1 MSLQEAKK
9 QTQTDPVKKTS
20 GRGGHRPGSGRKPI
34 EGVPYNRHIV
44 IRVSE
49 EQRSTFVNRGGSR
62 WIRTLIMQ
70 TQTNM
75 QALENCIEPTK
86 DSDIRRIR
94 AQSTSD
100 VEIEPTK
107 VSLTQLPLH
116 NNQSTFVVTVNG
128 NAMDAAGIAHG
139 DSVLIDSKR
148 TPVTD
153 DIVVIQIGDKTLLR
167 RLAYDV
173 KIKCPCLKAE
183 TTTDEVFEDLFP
195 WDENRWQCLGVVTH
209 SIRPFIENHPL
220 NETGFL
226 PGQ

>member
-49 EQRSTFVNRGGSR
+49 EQRNTFVNRGGSQ

-75 QALENCIEPTK
+75 QALENCIDPAE
-86 DSDIRRIR
+86 DSGIRTQG
-94 AQSTSD
+94 ASD
-100 VEIEPTK
+100 VEIGPTN
-107 VSLTQLPLH
+107 VNLTNLLLG
-116 NNQSTFVVTVNG
+116 NKQSSFVVTVNG

-139 DSVLIDSKR
+139 DSVLIDNRR

-153 DIVVIQIGDKTLLR
+153 DIVVVQIGDKTLLR

-220 NETGFL
+220 NEPGFL

>member
-49 EQRSTFVNRGGSR
+49 EQRSTFVNRGGSQ

-75 QALENCIEPTK
+75 QALENCIDPAE
-86 DSDIRRIR
+86 DSGIRTQG
-94 AQSTSD
+94 ASD
-100 VEIEPTK
+100 VEIGPTN
-107 VSLTQLPLH
+107 VNLTNLLLG
-116 NNQSTFVVTVNG
+116 NKQSSFVVTVNG
-128 NAMDAAGIAHG
+128 NAMNAAGIAHG
-139 DSVLIDSKR
+139 DSVLIDNRR

-153 DIVVIQIGDKTLLR
+153 DIVVVQIGNKTLLR

-183 TTTDEVFEDLFP
+183 TTTDEIFEDLFP

>member
-75 QALENCIEPTK
+75 QALENCLDPAE
-86 DSDIRRIR
+86 DSGIRTQG
-94 AQSTSD
+94 ASD
-100 VEIEPTK
+100 VEIGPTN
-107 VSLTQLPLH
+107 VNLTNLLLG
-116 NNQSTFVVTVNG
+116 NKQSSFVVTVNG

-148 TPVTD
+148 APVTD
-153 DIVVIQIGDKTLLR
+153 DIVVVQIGDKTLLR

>member
-20 GRGGHRPGSGRKPI
+20 GRGGHRTGSGRKPI

-49 EQRSTFVNRGGSR
+49 EQRNTFVNRGGSQ

-75 QALENCIEPTK
+75 QALANCIDPAE
-86 DSDIRRIR
+86 DSGIRTQG
-94 AQSTSD
+94 ASD
-100 VEIEPTK
+100 VEIGPTN
-107 VSLTQLPLH
+107 VNLTNLLLG
-116 NNQSTFVVTVNG
+116 NKQSSFVVTVNG

-139 DSVLIDSKR
+139 DSVLIDNRR

-153 DIVVIQIGDKTLLR
+153 DIVVVQIGDKTLLR

>member
-49 EQRSTFVNRGGSR
+49 EQRNTFVNRGGSQ

-75 QALENCIEPTK
+75 PALENCIDPAE
-86 DSDIRRIR
+86 DSGIRTQG
-94 AQSTSD
+94 ASD
-100 VEIEPTK
+100 VEIGPTN
-107 VSLTQLPLH
+107 VNLTNLLLG
-116 NNQSTFVVTVNG
+116 NKQSSFVVTVNG

-139 DSVLIDSKR
+139 DSVLIDNRR

-153 DIVVIQIGDKTLLR
+153 DIVVVQIGDKTLLR

>member
-44 IRVSE
+44 IRVPE
-49 EQRSTFVNRGGSR
+49 EQRNTFVNRGGSR

-75 QALENCIEPTK
+75 QALENCIDPAE
-86 DSDIRRIR
+86 DSGIRTQG
-94 AQSTSD
+94 ASD
-100 VEIEPTK
+100 VEIGPTN
-107 VSLTQLPLH
+107 VNLTNLLLG
-116 NNQSTFVVTVNG
+116 NKQSSFVVTVNG

-139 DSVLIDSKR
+139 DSVLIDNRR

-153 DIVVIQIGDKTLLR
+153 DIVVVQIGDKTLLR

>member
-9 QTQTDPVKKTS
+9 QTQTDPVIKTS

-49 EQRSTFVNRGGSR
+49 EQRNTFVNRGGSQ

-75 QALENCIEPTK
+75 QALENCIDPAE
-86 DSDIRRIR
+86 DSGSRTQG
-94 AQSTSD
+94 ASD
-100 VEIEPTK
+100 VEIGPTN
-107 VSLTQLPLH
+107 VNLTNLLLG
-116 NNQSTFVVTVNG
+116 NKQSSFVVTVNG

-139 DSVLIDSKR
+139 DSVLIDNRR

-153 DIVVIQIGDKTLLR
+153 DIVVVQIGDKTLLR

-173 KIKCPCLKAE
+173 TIKCPCLKAE

>member
-49 EQRSTFVNRGGSR
+49 EQRSTFVNRGGSQ

-75 QALENCIEPTK
+75 QALENCIDPAE
-86 DSDIRRIR
+86 DSGIRTQG
-94 AQSTSD
+94 ASD
-100 VEIEPTK
+100 VEIGPTN
-107 VSLTQLPLH
+107 VNLTNLLLG
-116 NNQSTFVVTVNG
+116 NKQSSFVVTVNG

-139 DSVLIDSKR
+139 DSVLIDNRR

-153 DIVVIQIGDKTLLR
+153 DIVVVQIGDKTLLR

>member
-49 EQRSTFVNRGGSR
+49 EQRNTFVNRGGSR

-75 QALENCIEPTK
+75 QALENCIDPAE
-86 DSDIRRIR
+86 DSGIRTQG
-94 AQSTSD
+94 ASD
-100 VEIEPTK
+100 VEIGPTN
-107 VSLTQLPLH
+107 VNLTNLLLG
-116 NNQSTFVVTVNG
+116 NKQSSFVVTVNG

-139 DSVLIDSKR
+139 DSVLIDNRR

-153 DIVVIQIGDKTLLR
+153 DIVVVQIGDKTLLR

>member
-49 EQRSTFVNRGGSR
+49 EQRNTFVNRGGSQ

-75 QALENCIEPTK
+75 QALENCIDPAE
-86 DSDIRRIR
+86 DSGIRTQG
-94 AQSTSD
+94 ASD
-100 VEIEPTK
+100 VEIGPTN
-107 VSLTQLPLH
+107 VNLTNLLLG
-116 NNQSTFVVTVNG
+116 NKQSSFVVTVNG

-139 DSVLIDSKR
+139 DSVLIDNRR

-153 DIVVIQIGDKTLLR
+153 DIVVVQIGDKTLLR

-209 SIRPFIENHPL
+209 SIRLFIENHPL

>member
-49 EQRSTFVNRGGSR
+49 EQRNTFVNRGGSQ

-75 QALENCIEPTK
+75 QALENCIDPAE
-86 DSDIRRIR
+86 DSGIRTQG
-94 AQSTSD
+94 ASD
-100 VEIEPTK
+100 VEIGPTN
-107 VSLTQLPLH
+107 VNLTNLLLG
-116 NNQSTFVVTVNG
+116 NKQSSFVVTVNG

-139 DSVLIDSKR
+139 DSVLIDNRR

-153 DIVVIQIGDKTLLR
+153 DIVVVQIGDKTLLR

-183 TTTDEVFEDLFP
+183 TTTDEIFEDLFP

-209 SIRPFIENHPL
+209 SIRPFIENHSL

>member
-49 EQRSTFVNRGGSR
+49 EQRNAFVNRGGSH

-75 QALENCIEPTK
+75 QALANCIDPAE
-86 DSDIRRIR
+86 DSGIRTQG
-94 AQSTSD
+94 ASD
-100 VEIEPTK
+100 VEIGPTN
-107 VSLTQLPLH
+107 VNLTNLLLG
-116 NNQSTFVVTVNG
+116 NKQSSFVVTVNG

-139 DSVLIDSKR
+139 DSVLIDNRR

-153 DIVVIQIGDKTLLR
+153 DIVVVQIGDKTLLR

-183 TTTDEVFEDLFP
+183 TTTDEIFEDLFP

>member
-49 EQRSTFVNRGGSR
+49 EQRNTFVNRGGSQ

-75 QALENCIEPTK
+75 QALENCIDPAE
-86 DSDIRRIR
+86 DSGIRTQG
-94 AQSTSD
+94 ASD
-100 VEIEPTK
+100 VEIGPTN
-107 VSLTQLPLH
+107 VNLTNLLLG
-116 NNQSTFVVTVNG
+116 NKQSSFVVTVNG

-139 DSVLIDSKR
+139 DSVLIDNRR

-153 DIVVIQIGDKTLLR
+153 DIVVVQIGDKTLLR

-173 KIKCPCLKAE
+173 TIKCPCLKAE

>member
-49 EQRSTFVNRGGSR
+49 EQRNTFVNRGGSQ

-75 QALENCIEPTK
+75 QALENCIDPAE
-86 DSDIRRIR
+86 DSGIRTQG
-94 AQSTSD
+94 ASD
-100 VEIEPTK
+100 VEIGPTN
-107 VSLTQLPLH
+107 VNLTNLLLG
-116 NNQSTFVVTVNG
+116 NKQSSFVVTVNG

-139 DSVLIDSKR
+139 DSVLIDNRR

-153 DIVVIQIGDKTLLR
+153 DIVVVQIGDKTLLR

-209 SIRPFIENHPL
+209 SLRPFIENHPL

>member
-1 MSLQEAKK
+1 
-9 QTQTDPVKKTS
+9 
-20 GRGGHRPGSGRKPI
+20 
-34 EGVPYNRHIV
+34 
-44 IRVSE
+44 
-49 EQRSTFVNRGGSR
+49 
-62 WIRTLIMQ
+62 MQ

-75 QALENCIEPTK
+75 QALANCIDPAE
-86 DSDIRRIR
+86 DSGIRTQG
-94 AQSTSD
+94 ASD
-100 VEIEPTK
+100 VEIGPTN
-107 VSLTQLPLH
+107 VNLTNLLLG
-116 NNQSTFVVTVNG
+116 NKQSSFVVTVNG
-128 NAMDAAGIAHG
+128 NAMNAAGIAHG
-139 DSVLIDSKR
+139 DSVLIDNRR

-153 DIVVIQIGDKTLLR
+153 DIVVVQIGDKTLLR

>member
-49 EQRSTFVNRGGSR
+49 EQRSTFVNRGGSQ

-75 QALENCIEPTK
+75 QALENCIEPAE
-86 DSDIRRIR
+86 DSGIRTQG
-94 AQSTSD
+94 ASD
-100 VEIEPTK
+100 VEIGPTN
-107 VSLTQLPLH
+107 VNLTNLLLG
-116 NNQSTFVVTVNG
+116 NKQSSFVVTVNG

-139 DSVLIDSKR
+139 DSVLIDNRR

-153 DIVVIQIGDKTLLR
+153 DIVVVQIGDKTLLR

>member
-49 EQRSTFVNRGGSR
+49 EQRSTFVNRGGSQ

-75 QALENCIEPTK
+75 QALENCIDPAE
-86 DSDIRRIR
+86 DSGIRTQG
-94 AQSTSD
+94 ASD
-100 VEIEPTK
+100 VEIGPTN
-107 VSLTQLPLH
+107 VNLTNLLLG
-116 NNQSTFVVTVNG
+116 NKQSSFVVTVNG

-139 DSVLIDSKR
+139 DSVLIDNRR

-153 DIVVIQIGDKTLLR
+153 DIVVVQIGDKTLLR

-183 TTTDEVFEDLFP
+183 TTTDEIFEDLFP

>member
-44 IRVSE
+44 IRVSG
-49 EQRSTFVNRGGSR
+49 EQRNTFVNRGGSQ

-75 QALENCIEPTK
+75 QALENCIDLAE
-86 DSDIRRIR
+86 DSGIRTQG
-94 AQSTSD
+94 ASD
-100 VEIEPTK
+100 VEIGPTN
-107 VSLTQLPLH
+107 VNLTNLLLG
-116 NNQSTFVVTVNG
+116 NKQSSFVVTVNG

-139 DSVLIDSKR
+139 DSVLIDNRR

-153 DIVVIQIGDKTLLR
+153 DIVVVQIGDKTLLR

>member
-49 EQRSTFVNRGGSR
+49 EQRSTFVNRGGSQ

-75 QALENCIEPTK
+75 QALENCIDPTE
-86 DSDIRRIR
+86 DSGIRTQG
-94 AQSTSD
+94 ASD
-100 VEIEPTK
+100 VEIGPTN
-107 VSLTQLPLH
+107 VNLTNLLLG
-116 NNQSTFVVTVNG
+116 NKQSSFVVTVNG

-139 DSVLIDSKR
+139 DSVLIDNRR

-153 DIVVIQIGDKTLLR
+153 DIVVVQIGDKTLLR

>member
-49 EQRSTFVNRGGSR
+49 EQRSTFVNRGGSQ

-75 QALENCIEPTK
+75 QALENCIDPAE
-86 DSDIRRIR
+86 DSGIRTQG
-94 AQSTSD
+94 ASD
-100 VEIEPTK
+100 VETGPTN
-107 VSLTQLPLH
+107 VNLTNLLLG
-116 NNQSTFVVTVNG
+116 NKQSSFVVTVNG

-139 DSVLIDSKR
+139 DSVLIDNRR

-153 DIVVIQIGDKTLLR
+153 DIVVVQIGDKTLLR

-183 TTTDEVFEDLFP
+183 TTTDEIFEDLFP

-220 NETGFL
+220 NETSFL

>member
-49 EQRSTFVNRGGSR
+49 EQRNTFVNRGGSQ

-75 QALENCIEPTK
+75 QALENCIDPAE
-86 DSDIRRIR
+86 DSGIRTQG
-94 AQSTSD
+94 ASD
-100 VEIEPTK
+100 VEIGPTN
-107 VSLTQLPLH
+107 VNLTNLLLG
-116 NNQSTFVVTVNG
+116 NKQSSFVVTVNG

-139 DSVLIDSKR
+139 DSVLIDNRR

-153 DIVVIQIGDKTLLR
+153 DIVVVQIGNKTLLR

>member
-49 EQRSTFVNRGGSR
+49 EQRSTFVNRGGSQ
-62 WIRTLIMQ
+62 WIRTLIMK

-75 QALENCIEPTK
+75 QALENCIDPAE
-86 DSDIRRIR
+86 DSGIRTQG
-94 AQSTSD
+94 ASD
-100 VEIEPTK
+100 VEIGPTN
-107 VSLTQLPLH
+107 VNLTNLLLG
-116 NNQSTFVVTVNG
+116 NKQSSFVVTVNG

-139 DSVLIDSKR
+139 DSVLIDNRR

-153 DIVVIQIGDKTLLR
+153 DIVVVQIGDKTLLR

-183 TTTDEVFEDLFP
+183 TTTDEIFEDLFP

>member
-49 EQRSTFVNRGGSR
+49 EQRSTFVNRGGSQ

-75 QALENCIEPTK
+75 QALENCIDPAE
-86 DSDIRRIR
+86 DSGIRTQG
-94 AQSTSD
+94 ASD
-100 VEIEPTK
+100 VEIGPTN
-107 VSLTQLPLH
+107 VNLTNLLLG
-116 NNQSTFVVTVNG
+116 NKQSSFVVTVNG
-128 NAMDAAGIAHG
+128 NAMNAAGIAHG
-139 DSVLIDSKR
+139 DSVLIDNRR

-153 DIVVIQIGDKTLLR
+153 DIVVVQIGNKTLLR

-183 TTTDEVFEDLFP
+183 TTTDEIFEDLFP

-220 NETGFL
+220 NEPGFL

>member
-20 GRGGHRPGSGRKPI
+20 GRGGHRSGSGRKPI

-49 EQRSTFVNRGGSR
+49 EQRSTFVNRGGSQ

-75 QALENCIEPTK
+75 QALENCIDPAE
-86 DSDIRRIR
+86 DSGIRTQG
-94 AQSTSD
+94 ASD
-100 VEIEPTK
+100 VEIGPTN
-107 VSLTQLPLH
+107 VNLTNLLLG
-116 NNQSTFVVTVNG
+116 NKQSSFVVTVNG

-139 DSVLIDSKR
+139 DSVLIDNRR

-153 DIVVIQIGDKTLLR
+153 DIVVVQIGDKTLLR

>member
-49 EQRSTFVNRGGSR
+49 EQRNTFVNRGGSQ

-75 QALENCIEPTK
+75 QALENCIDPAE
-86 DSDIRRIR
+86 DSGIRTQG
-94 AQSTSD
+94 ASD
-100 VEIEPTK
+100 VEIGPTN
-107 VSLTQLPLH
+107 VNLTNLLLG
-116 NNQSTFVVTVNG
+116 NKQSSFVVTVNG

-139 DSVLIDSKR
+139 DSVLIDNRR

-153 DIVVIQIGDKTLLR
+153 DIVVVQIGDKTLLR
-167 RLAYDV
+167 RLTYDV

>member
-49 EQRSTFVNRGGSR
+49 EQRSTFVNRGGSQ

-75 QALENCIEPTK
+75 QALENCIDPAE
-86 DSDIRRIR
+86 DSGIR
-94 AQSTSD
+94 AQGASD
-100 VEIEPTK
+100 VEIGPTN
-107 VSLTQLPLH
+107 VNLTNLLLG
-116 NNQSTFVVTVNG
+116 NKQSSFVVTVNG
-128 NAMDAAGIAHG
+128 NAMNAAGIAHG
-139 DSVLIDSKR
+139 DSVLIDNRR

-153 DIVVIQIGDKTLLR
+153 DIVVVQIGNKTLLR

-183 TTTDEVFEDLFP
+183 TTTDEIFEDLFP

>member
-1 MSLQEAKK
+1 
-9 QTQTDPVKKTS
+9 
-20 GRGGHRPGSGRKPI
+20 
-34 EGVPYNRHIV
+34 
-44 IRVSE
+44 
-49 EQRSTFVNRGGSR
+49 
-62 WIRTLIMQ
+62 
-70 TQTNM
+70 
-75 QALENCIEPTK
+75 
-86 DSDIRRIR
+86 
-94 AQSTSD
+94 
-100 VEIEPTK
+100 
-107 VSLTQLPLH
+107 
-116 NNQSTFVVTVNG
+116 
-128 NAMDAAGIAHG
+128 MDAAGIAHG
-139 DSVLIDSKR
+139 DSVLIDNRR

-153 DIVVIQIGDKTLLR
+153 DIVVVQIGDKTLLR

>member
-49 EQRSTFVNRGGSR
+49 EQRNTFVNRGGSR

-75 QALENCIEPTK
+75 QALENCIDPAE
-86 DSDIRRIR
+86 DSGIRTQG
-94 AQSTSD
+94 ASD
-100 VEIEPTK
+100 VEIGPTN
-107 VSLTQLPLH
+107 VNLTNLLLG
-116 NNQSTFVVTVNG
+116 NKQSSFVVTVNG

-148 TPVTD
+148 APVTD
-153 DIVVIQIGDKTLLR
+153 DIVVVQIGDKTLLR

-220 NETGFL
+220 NEPGFL

>member
-49 EQRSTFVNRGGSR
+49 EQRNTFVNRGGSQ

-75 QALENCIEPTK
+75 QALENCIDPAE
-86 DSDIRRIR
+86 DSGIRTQG
-94 AQSTSD
+94 ASD
-100 VEIEPTK
+100 VEIGPTN
-107 VSLTQLPLH
+107 VNLTNLLLG
-116 NNQSTFVVTVNG
+116 NKQSSFVVTVNG

-139 DSVLIDSKR
+139 DSVLIDNRR

-153 DIVVIQIGDKTLLR
+153 DIVVVQIGDKKLLR

>member
-49 EQRSTFVNRGGSR
+49 EQRNTFVNRGGSQ

-75 QALENCIEPTK
+75 QALANCIDPAE
-86 DSDIRRIR
+86 DSGIRTQG
-94 AQSTSD
+94 ASD
-100 VEIEPTK
+100 VEIGPTN
-107 VSLTQLPLH
+107 VNLTNLLLG
-116 NNQSTFVVTVNG
+116 NKQSSFVVTVND

-139 DSVLIDSKR
+139 DSVLIDNRR

-153 DIVVIQIGDKTLLR
+153 DIVVVQIGDKTLLR

>member
-49 EQRSTFVNRGGSR
+49 EQRNTFVNRGGSQ

-75 QALENCIEPTK
+75 QALENCIDPAE
-86 DSDIRRIR
+86 DSGIRTQG
-94 AQSTSD
+94 ASD
-100 VEIEPTK
+100 VEIGPTNIN
-107 VSLTQLPLH
+107 LTNLLLG
-116 NNQSTFVVTVNG
+116 NKQSSFVVTVNG

-139 DSVLIDSKR
+139 DSVLIDNRR

-153 DIVVIQIGDKTLLR
+153 DIVVVQIGDKTLLR

>member
-9 QTQTDPVKKTS
+9 QTPTDPVKKTS

-49 EQRSTFVNRGGSR
+49 EQRNTFVNRGGSQ

-75 QALENCIEPTK
+75 QALENCLDPAE
-86 DSDIRRIR
+86 DSGIRTQG
-94 AQSTSD
+94 ASD
-100 VEIEPTK
+100 VEIGPTN
-107 VSLTQLPLH
+107 VNLTNLLLG
-116 NNQSTFVVTVNG
+116 NKQSSFVVTVNG

-139 DSVLIDSKR
+139 DSVLIDNRR

-153 DIVVIQIGDKTLLR
+153 DIVVVQIGDKTLLR

>member
-9 QTQTDPVKKTS
+9 QTQTNPVKKTS

-49 EQRSTFVNRGGSR
+49 EQRNTFVNRGGSQ

-75 QALENCIEPTK
+75 QALENCIDPAE
-86 DSDIRRIR
+86 DSGIRTQG
-94 AQSTSD
+94 ASD
-100 VEIEPTK
+100 VEIGPTN
-107 VSLTQLPLH
+107 VNLTNLLLG
-116 NNQSTFVVTVNG
+116 NKQSSFVVTVNG

-139 DSVLIDSKR
+139 DSVLIDNRR

-153 DIVVIQIGDKTLLR
+153 DIVVVQIGDKTLLR

>member
-1 MSLQEAKK
+1 MPLQEAKK

-75 QALENCIEPTK
+75 QALENCIDPAE
-86 DSDIRRIR
+86 DSGIRTQG
-94 AQSTSD
+94 ASD
-100 VEIEPTK
+100 VEIGPTN
-107 VSLTQLPLH
+107 VNLTNLLLG
-116 NNQSTFVVTVNG
+116 NKQSSFVVTVNG

-139 DSVLIDSKR
+139 DSVLIDNRR

-153 DIVVIQIGDKTLLR
+153 DIVVVQIGDKTLLR

>member
-49 EQRSTFVNRGGSR
+49 EQRNTFVNRGGSQ

-75 QALENCIEPTK
+75 QALENCIDPAE
-86 DSDIRRIR
+86 DSGIRTQG
-94 AQSTSD
+94 ASD
-100 VEIEPTK
+100 VEIGPTN
-107 VSLTQLPLH
+107 VNLTNLLLG
-116 NNQSTFVVTVNG
+116 NKQSSFVVTVNG

-139 DSVLIDSKR
+139 DSVLIDNRR

-153 DIVVIQIGDKTLLR
+153 DIVVVQIGDKTLLR

>member
-49 EQRSTFVNRGGSR
+49 EQRNTFVNRGGSQ

-75 QALENCIEPTK
+75 QALENCIDPAE
-86 DSDIRRIR
+86 DSGIRTQG
-94 AQSTSD
+94 ASD
-100 VEIEPTK
+100 VEIGPTN
-107 VSLTQLPLH
+107 VNLTNLLLG
-116 NNQSTFVVTVNG
+116 NKQSSFVVTVNG

-139 DSVLIDSKR
+139 DSVLINNRR

-153 DIVVIQIGDKTLLR
+153 DIVVVQIGDKTLLR

-183 TTTDEVFEDLFP
+183 TTTDEIFEDLFP

>member
-49 EQRSTFVNRGGSR
+49 EQRSTFVNRGGSQ

-75 QALENCIEPTK
+75 QALENCIDPAE
-86 DSDIRRIR
+86 DSGIRTQG
-94 AQSTSD
+94 ASD
-100 VEIEPTK
+100 VEIGPTN
-107 VSLTQLPLH
+107 VNLTNLLLG
-116 NNQSTFVVTVNG
+116 NKQSSFVVTVNG

-139 DSVLIDSKR
+139 DSVLIDNRR

-153 DIVVIQIGDKTLLR
+153 DIVVVQIGDKMLLR

-173 KIKCPCLKAE
+173 TIKCPCLKAE

>member
-49 EQRSTFVNRGGSR
+49 EQRNTFVNRGGSQ

-75 QALENCIEPTK
+75 QALENCIDPAE
-86 DSDIRRIR
+86 DSGIRTQG
-94 AQSTSD
+94 ASD
-100 VEIEPTK
+100 VEIGPTN
-107 VSLTQLPLH
+107 VNLTNLLLG
-116 NNQSTFVVTVNG
+116 NKQSSFVVTVNG

-139 DSVLIDSKR
+139 DSVLIDNRR

-153 DIVVIQIGDKTLLR
+153 DIVVVQIGDKTLLR
-167 RLAYDV
+167 RLAYDA

-226 PGQ
+226 LGL

>member
-49 EQRSTFVNRGGSR
+49 EQRSTFVNRGGSQ

-75 QALENCIEPTK
+75 QALENCIDPAE
-86 DSDIRRIR
+86 DSGIRTQG
-94 AQSTSD
+94 ASD
-100 VEIEPTK
+100 VEIGPTN
-107 VSLTQLPLH
+107 VNLTNLLLG
-116 NNQSTFVVTVNG
+116 NKQSSFVVTVNG
-128 NAMDAAGIAHG
+128 NAMNAAGIAHG
-139 DSVLIDSKR
+139 DSVLIDNRR

-153 DIVVIQIGDKTLLR
+153 DIVVVQIGDKTLLR

-173 KIKCPCLKAE
+173 KIKCPCLRAE
-183 TTTDEVFEDLFP
+183 TTTDEIFEDLFP